1 MSLSDSILN
10 SVLKKDEPVEQ
21 PQTQPVDAVQ
31 ENVSKTPELSEGLQS
46 LIEEKKPS
54 VEDPVEATEVID
66 NVPEQDRTV
75 QEVKTE
81 TTTVNNT
88 SSSEK
93 DGMYEV
99 EKTNVIRLENVC
111 VSFPKSDGSV
121 FKLFDNFNFA
131 IKDFKNIGQMYSI
144 LGGSGCGKSQLIKLI
159 AGLSK
164 PQSGKIYMY
173 GKEYD
178 DKTTVPMTF
187 QQSSCYEWQ
196 RVLDCVALPL
206 KLKGVKREER
216 EEKARKMLTLVGL
229 EGQEDKWARY
239 PDLSGGQRQRVAIA
253 RNLVANSQILL
264 LDEIS
269 SALDIVS
276 KKQIQNVLLDIYYSS
291 EVDPTIINVT
301 HSIDEAVYLSNRI
314 IILKPNPCQ
323 IYKVIDINFGD
334 THRDAS
340 IRELPQFNEYV
351 KEIEH
356 YMEEIS
362 KSNK

>member
-10 SVLKKDEPVEQ
+10 SVLKKDEPVEH

-54 VEDPVEATEVID
+54 VEAPVEATEVID
-66 NVPEQDRTV
+66 NVPEQDKTV

-81 TTTVNNT
+81 TTTVSNT

-99 EKTNVIRLENVC
+99 EKTDVIRLENVC

-131 IKDFKNIGQMYSI
+131 IKDFKNVGQMYSI

-187 QQSSCYEWQ
+187 QQPSCYEWQ

-362 KSNK
+362 KTNK